1 MCVATYGQGQ
11 GPGKDGKGKE
21 GVGSPTASSGIVP
34 IYNSRSEMFSKL
46 VLAMLEATLHLFSF
60 TPFYFVQ
67 RNAPN
72 C

>member
-21 GVGSPTASSGIVP
+21 GVGSPTAGSVIVP
-34 IYNSRSEMFSKL
+34 IYNSRSEILSKL
-46 VLAMLEATLHLFSF
+46 VLAVLEATLHFFSF
-60 TPFYFVQ
+60 IPFYVVQ

>member
-60 TPFYFVQ
+60 TPFYVVQ